1 MRYTEH
7 KFTLDVNQTASQVCI
22 SVKKGDTARRLL
34 IHLTE
39 SGYEYHLS
47 SECHAVFT
55 AKKPDGHVVFN
66 DCTIDD
72 CVIGYNFTAQT
83 VPVAGLV
90 ECEIVLYGSSGEQ
103 LTSAGFHMLVEDT
116 IYDTET
122 EVESTNE
129 YNALAA
135 LIAEVRNINANNI
148 AMPLIIAKAMGELI
162 SVTDAS
168 DNSLRGLRIFGKSI
182 QDGTPTPSSPV
193 EIVSVE
199 TTVLTV
205 TDGTNVQNMAIPYS
219 LPGVPVTS
227 GGNYTDSDGQEWIC
241 DEVDLAR
248 GVYVQRIGVT
258 DLATL
263 SIWTRGTGN
272 GWANTSAF
280 YSPSAIPKAVGVD
293 GYEMKA
299 NLLCNR
305 LVIETASKVAGRI
318 VNSIGQGTGTSIYA
332 SVDGIETA
340 EALKAYF
347 AENKTVVQ
355 YVLANPVETV
365 LPEEVITAY
374 AALHTNKPN
383 TTIYNDA
390 GAYMAAEY
398 VADTKS
404 YVDNH
409 GGARKYIKEVT
420 LLAANWQTQ
429 KEGVYYQTPDI
440 PGVTP
445 NSDLGLRLDDET
457 AELMLDKV
465 LAFWIANENG
475 VAKIKAIGDKP
486 TRDYTVQITIEE
498 VTWI

>member
-39 SGYEYHLS
+39 SGYEYNLS

-55 AKKPDGHVVFN
+55 AKKPDSHVVFN
-66 DCTIDD
+66 DCTIDG
-72 CVIGYNFTAQT
+72 CVIGYDFTAQT

-90 ECEIVLYGSSGEQ
+90 ECEIVLYGSGGEQ
-103 LTSAGFHMLVEDT
+103 LTSAGFNMLVEDT
-116 IYDTET
+116 VYDTET
-122 EVESTNE
+122 EVESTDE
-129 YNALAA
+129 YNALAV
-135 LIAEVRNINANNI
+135 LIAEVQALKAQNFAI
-148 AMPLIIAKAMGELI
+148 PPIIVKAEGELI
-162 SVTDAS
+162 SVNDS
-168 DNSLRGLRIFGKSI
+168 SNNQFQGLRIFGKST

-193 EIVSVE
+193 DIVSVE
-199 TTVLTV
+199 TTVLSV
-205 TDGTNVQNMAIPYS
+205 TDGTDVQNMAIPYI
-219 LPGVPVTS
+219 LPGIPVAS
-227 GGNYTDSDGQEWIC
+227 GGNYIDSDGKHWTC
-241 DEVDLAR
+241 DEIDFAR
-248 GVYVQRIGVT
+248 GVYVQRIGT
-258 DLATL
+258 LDLSTI
-263 SIWTRGTGN
+263 STWVRGTGN
-272 GWANTSAF
+272 GWANLSAF
-280 YSPSAIPKAVGVD
+280 HSSNAVPKAVPVG
-293 GYEMKA
+293 GYDTKA
-299 NLLCNR
+299 KIMCNR
-305 LVIETASKVAGRI
+305 LIIETPGRVAGKIVNSVGQGMGASIYVSVEGIEKAEALIAYFDENETVVRYALAEPIETAL
-318 VNSIGQGTGTSIYA
+318 
-332 SVDGIETA
+332 TA
-340 EALKAYF
+340 EQIA
-347 AENKTVVQ
+347 
-355 YVLANPVETV
+355 
-365 LPEEVITAY
+365 AY

-409 GGARKYIKEVT
+409 GGDRKHIKEVE

-457 AELMLDKV
+457 IELLQDKV
-465 LAFWIANENG
+465 LSFRIANENG